1 MLERG
6 LSSFGK
12 AVTKIIGISCPWVRN
27 SSSNWSPAP
36 DLITELAVRHKLPA
50 MYPFRYYIR
59 SGGLICYGS
68 DLVNQSRPAAD
79 YIDCILKGEKPADLP
94 V

>member
-6 LSSFGK
+6 LSL
-12 AVTKIIGISCPWVRN
+12 VRKGRDEN
-27 SSSNWSPAP
+27 YRHIVSMGTQFIKQLESAP